1 MSFSTTLISILAIL
15 TLIFFLLWRRKSIQ
29 LAEISFRKNSLSSR
43 YGKLTEQFLPF
54 LKDYPYNPEN
64 FRFLGS
70 PIDGIQF
77 EDNKIIFIEFKTAD
91 SKLSERQKQ
100 IAELIWQ
107 KRVEFEERRIE

>member
-1 MSFSTTLISILAIL
+1 MSSLYSIILILSLLVVIL
-15 TLIFFLLWRRKSIQ
+15 FFLWRRKTAQ
-29 LAEISFRKNSLSSR
+29 LADISFRKNSLSSR